1 MIGFEYPAEPHTRG
15 HGPAGYSH
23 YNSYRD
29 WLRDEFTFRC
39 VYCLLREQWYGRG
52 ATFHIDHLIPV
63 TVEPDRKCEYSNL
76 LYACATCNEA
86 KKAILGVPD
95 PCEVAFH
102 DCLRIMADG
111 HIESLNDDGEK
122 LRQALRLDSESNV
135 RWRSRY
141 MRILRA
147 FMTSDPDLYQ
157 ELMGFPEDLPDLRK
171 KLVPDNTK
179 PEGAANCY
187 FALRERGELPAMY

>member
-1 MIGFEYPAEPHTRG
+1 MIGFEYPTEPHTRR
-15 HGPAGYSH
+15 HGPAGYSD

-39 VYCLLREQWYGRG
+39 VYCLHREQWYNRG
-52 ATFHIDHLIPV
+52 ATFHIDHWIPLKAN
-63 TVEPDRKCEYSNL
+63 PDGKCEYSNL

-95 PCEVAFH
+95 PCEVAFY
-102 DCLRIMADG
+102 DCLRVMADG
-111 HIESLNDDGEK
+111 RIEALNDDGDK
-122 LRQALRLDSESNV
+122 LRQVLRLDSESNL
-135 RWRSRY
+135 RWRSRC
-141 MRILRA
+141 MRILKA
-147 FMTSDPDLYQ
+147 LMTSDPDLYQ
-157 ELMGFPEDLPDLRK
+157 EVMGFPEDLPDLRK

-179 PEGAANCY
+179 PEGTANCY

>member
-1 MIGFEYPAEPHTRG
+1 MIGFEYPTEPHTRR
-15 HGPAGYSH
+15 HGPAGYSD

-39 VYCLLREQWYGRG
+39 VYCLHREQWYNRG
-52 ATFHIDHLIPV
+52 ATFHIDHWIPLKV
-63 TVEPDRKCEYSNL
+63 NPDGKCEYSNL

-95 PCEVAFH
+95 PCEVAFC
-102 DCLRIMADG
+102 DCLRVMADG
-111 HIESLNDDGEK
+111 RIEALNDDGHK
-122 LRQALRLDSESNV
+122 LRQVLRLDSESNV
-135 RWRSRY
+135 RWRSRC
-141 MRILRA
+141 MRILKA
-147 FMTSDPDLYQ
+147 LMTNDPDLYQ
-157 ELMGFPEDLPDLRK
+157 ELMGFPDDLPDLRK
-171 KLVPDNTK
+171 KLVPGNTK